1 MHHSNET
8 SGDTESLF
16 QQPKEVNEIVQE
28 VNDDVEEESMLKSFF
43 RRSSGVMLGSIDTSN
58 HNRRDSLFSSIGSRG
73 LASSL
78 RSELQSLPSDNVAH
92 ARQSPQIGEA
102 LYKIEQGVRATED
115 GSVCLEDLL
124 GDAQTEDD
132 KSNNGEVEFFFPSRR
147 QSMSFDAPPRTSS
160 LVSRRASESSTQLEK
175 CLNEINVE
183 DDKSNNGEVE
193 FFFPSRRRSVSFD
206 APPRRSS
213 LVSRRASE
221 SSSQLQKSLNEIN
234 NTLLGDDDQTVA
246 SGNDDSV
253 GTISSFAS
261 DEAILCKSSNVQD
274 FNDTFHLRPKFVE
287 LHYPPPKSHKS
298 GGNLAICGGQ
308 LQEHFL
314 ASTEESLL
322 VEWGEAKYD
331 SECDS
336 R

>member
-1 MHHSNET
+1 MHLSNVT

-92 ARQSPQIGEA
+92 ARQSPQIGEG

-115 GSVCLEDLL
+115 SSVCLEDLL

-147 QSMSFDAPPRTSS
+147 QSMSFDAPPRRSS

-175 CLNEINVE
+175 C
-183 DDKSNNGEVE
+183 
-193 FFFPSRRRSVSFD
+193 
-206 APPRRSS
+206 
-213 LVSRRASE
+213 
-221 SSSQLQKSLNEIN
+221 LNEIN

-287 LHYPPPKSHKS
+287 LHYRPQKQKLSPPPRSHKS